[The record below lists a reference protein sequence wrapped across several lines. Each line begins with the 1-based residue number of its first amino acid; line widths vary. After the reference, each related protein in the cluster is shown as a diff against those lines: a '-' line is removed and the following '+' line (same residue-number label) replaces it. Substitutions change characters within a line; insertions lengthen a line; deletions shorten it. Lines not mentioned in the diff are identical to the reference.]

1 MTIRDEIYIEKGQVL
16 KIFIYG
22 NFLLRGLVGIFYG
35 NLKSNSIYMKNFYKN
50 KIKVGIDF
58 NDFYYCHIC
67 NVNVSHQNKIH
78 TSTQTHK
85 RNIQINKDNSRVI
98 VIDDEYHNM
107 IVRPNQKCDKPIF
120 LLKSNIKNLTIK

>member
-107 IVRPNQKCDKPIF
+107 IVRPNQKCDKVIF
-120 LLKSNIKNLTIK
+120 LLKSNIKI

>member
-1 MTIRDEIYIEKGQVL
+1 
-16 KIFIYG
+16 
-22 NFLLRGLVGIFYG
+22 
-35 NLKSNSIYMKNFYKN
+35 MKNFYKN

-58 NDFYYCHIC
+58 NDFYYCDIC

-120 LLKSNIKNLTIK
+120 LLKSNIKNLSIK